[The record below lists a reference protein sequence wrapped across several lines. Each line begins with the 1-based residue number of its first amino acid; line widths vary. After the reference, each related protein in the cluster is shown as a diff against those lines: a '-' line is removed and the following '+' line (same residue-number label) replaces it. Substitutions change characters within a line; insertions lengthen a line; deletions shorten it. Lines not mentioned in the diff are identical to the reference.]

1 MKLNAYLNFNGDC
14 KEAIT
19 FYHKV
24 LGGEIEAMFTH
35 ENTPAA
41 GQMPEGWG
49 DKILHARLVV
59 DGSVIMASDSP
70 PNYFEKPKGFSVNI
84 GIDDAAEAERIFAA
98 LAENGT
104 VIMPIEETFWALRF
118 GMLVDQYGTPWMVN
132 CEKPM

>member
-14 KEAIT
+14 KEAMT
-19 FYHKV
+19 FYHKI
-24 LGGEIEAMFTH
+24 LGGEIVAMFTH

-49 DKILHARLVV
+49 DKILHARLEV

-70 PNYFEKPKGFSVNI
+70 PEYFSKPAGFSVNI
-84 GIDDAAEAERIFAA
+84 GVDDPAEADRIFAG
-98 LAENGT
+98 LSENAT
-104 VIMPIEETFWALRF
+104 VHMPIEETFWALRF
-118 GMLVDQYGTPWMVN
+118 GMLIDQYGTPWMVN